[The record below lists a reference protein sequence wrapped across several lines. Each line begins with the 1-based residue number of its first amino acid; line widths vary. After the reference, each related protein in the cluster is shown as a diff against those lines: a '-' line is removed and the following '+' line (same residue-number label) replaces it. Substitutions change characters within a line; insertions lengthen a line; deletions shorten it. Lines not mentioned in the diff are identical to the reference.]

1 MKHTIRK
8 ICAVFVTVILLLT
21 ANSFGLFAYATGTGT
36 AENPYQITTAAE
48 LQAINDNP
56 AAHYILMADI
66 DLQSADFTPIGNADS
81 GAFSG
86 SFDGNGFTISNL
98 NVFSGKYAG
107 LFGCNEGII
116 KNVTLSD
123 IYVYGTRYIGGVV
136 GENTALGSVADC
148 KVLGGTVTS
157 DGGINNTHI
166 GGICGSNNG
175 TFVGAFC
182 NGANLTASN
191 SNAYAYTGGIIG
203 WTGVV
208 VNLTAENTGKITSNS
223 SYSRSG
229 GLIGYASGNVTILN
243 SHNTGSIY
251 DSNNIFPNSGGLIGQ
266 TDGSVTITNSYNM
279 GNVSSRYYAGGFVG
293 DAEHTVTI
301 TNAYNTGNV
310 YGAYRSGG
318 LVGQAPSYDNLT
330 ITNSYNTGNISSSE
344 RTPES
349 GGLVGSAYKGGVT
362 ITNCYNT
369 GNVSASY
376 SGGLIGY
383 SDYGTIIITGC
394 FNTGSIYGS
403 SHSSG
408 GLVGY
413 GRGTITNC
421 YNTGNIITS
430 HYQDT
435 YSGGLIGRSYNT
447 DIIHSYNTGNII
459 PVSSSTYS
467 GELAGNI
474 SVDDTYNY
482 SLNSAYLSGTIT
494 KGCSGT
500 RATSAQM
507 QDATTYIDWDFCETW
522 AMGGSQNS
530 GYPVLQAAKSPL
542 QLNIANAI
550 CLNDETLQLFAY
562 KNGEQTNSVT
572 WSVTN
577 GSATVNSNGKVVAL
591 DVGPATITATD
602 ANGNKANCNI
612 YIMEKNNGVALNSFS
627 LNQGASSTRSVELG
641 VESSGD
647 YLVSVASND
656 PSIIQVTNF
665 GGKQIV
671 FVAKST
677 GTATISF
684 ETAQG
689 FKGTC
694 TATVTNYATSI
705 DIPTSLTVPRGNTAK
720 LTATISPLPTS
731 STVSWVTS
739 NPNIATVDQNG
750 NVTGVA
756 LGEVAITAKTD
767 NGRSDTCTV
776 TVDAPCKDITFT
788 ETNIIMAKGSMH
800 QLSVLTDPV
809 DTTSSV
815 SYSCS
820 SSSSYLSVSSSGL
833 VTAKSTG
840 TYTVYATANG
850 IKASCT
856 VRVVDAIVEA
866 ATVSL
871 CDTNKSVL
879 LGDTFNLQ
887 AQITPA
893 NATDKTLTYTSDD
906 ASVASVDE
914 SGNVTALSPGTTLL
928 RATAVNGVSAVCML
942 TVRNVAEENGLRYFD
957 IYTPQD
963 LTLFSEYV
971 NTKDGYDTLNA
982 RLHADL
988 NMSAEYSES
997 DGISFAPI
1005 GSLTTPYRGCFEGN
1019 GFTVHNLYVSAN
1031 DYAGLFGYLS
1041 ADATVQNLT
1050 LENANIIG
1058 DNYVGG
1064 VAGKSEG
1071 TMQAVSV
1078 SGSITGNNM
1087 YVGGITGYNAGGTI
1101 DRCINTASL
1110 IGIYIV
1116 GGIAGYSRNVENPGA
1131 ISNSYSAA
1139 DILCFDYRVGGI
1151 CGVND
1156 DTVQN
1161 CFFDTTLFDGAPIG
1175 FGANTSLS
1183 DSAKTTAQF
1192 QSGAV
1197 AYALNTGAGKTV
1209 FYQTIGTDDAPTLE
1223 NTHGVVYYGYG
1234 KCGGRH
1240 LIYDN
1245 TPLSD
1250 SPLFHQFI
1258 DGVCAV
1264 CGTEKSIVIVDANSH
1279 AEGLPVGRNTVDF
1292 CRAELENNAMYIEV
1306 KDYNGNILSDTDLV
1320 GTGATISYYDSET
1333 NAIIKTVTVVLY
1345 GDVNGD
1351 GTIGLVD
1358 KDEVMLQAIGAAT
1371 LDSIWF
1377 SMAADTNRDGAID
1390 AFDATQIG
1398 LQYTNSFAIIQK

>member
-1 MKHTIRK
+1 MKHMIQK
-8 ICAVFVTVILLLT
+8 ICAVLATVTLLLT

-36 AENPYQITTAAE
+36 VESPYQITSATE
-48 LQAINDNP
+48 LQAMNDDP
-56 AAHYILMADI
+56 AAHYILMANI
-66 DLQSADFTPIGNADS
+66 DLKDADFTPIGNADS

-107 LFGCNEGII
+107 LFGCNEGTI

-123 IYVYGTRYIGGVV
+123 IYVYGTRYIGGIV
-136 GENTALGSVADC
+136 GENTALGTIANC
-148 KVLGGTVTS
+148 KVLSGTVES
-157 DGGINNTHI
+157 DGGLNTVNA
-166 GGICGSNNG
+166 GGICGVNNG
-175 TFVGAFC
+175 ALEGTFF
-182 NGANLTASN
+182 NGANLNVSISDTD
-191 SNAYAYTGGIIG
+191 AYAGGIIG
-203 WTGVV
+203 WTGISVQ
-208 VNLTAENTGKITSNS
+208 LTAENIGNISSSHCYSGGLVGYAYSKATTITITDSYNAGNISADASGGLVGSAYTVTITGSYNIGFISSSNGS
-223 SYSRSG
+223 SGGLVGGADTVTIIDSYNTGFSSSSIGSSG
-229 GLIGYASGNVTILN
+229 GLIG
-243 SHNTGSIY
+243 H
-251 DSNNIFPNSGGLIGQ
+251 GG
-266 TDGSVTITNSYNM
+266 TVKVTNSYNT
-279 GNVSSRYYAGGFVG
+279 GKVVSHLTSNSYSRG
-293 DAEHTVTI
+293 
-301 TNAYNTGNV
+301 
-310 YGAYRSGG
+310 SGG
-318 LVGQAPSYDNLT
+318 LVGNTTGVTVINCYNTGDIFSSAQTWMSGNNATSGGLVGDATTVTITDSYNTGNIRSAVSSSSYRAYSGGLVGRT
-330 ITNSYNTGNISSSE
+330 SSVKVTNSYNTGNISSS
-344 RTPES
+344 
-349 GGLVGSAYKGGVT
+349 AY
-362 ITNCYNT
+362 
-369 GNVSASY
+369 SPSSSFAY
-376 SGGLIGY
+376 SGGLFG
-383 SDYGTIIITGC
+383 D
-394 FNTGSIYGS
+394 
-403 SHSSG
+403 
-408 GLVGY
+408 V
-413 GRGTITNC
+413 
-421 YNTGNIITS
+421 YNTVTVTN
-430 HYQDT
+430 
-435 YSGGLIGRSYNT
+435 SYT
-447 DIIHSYNTGNII
+447 LC
-459 PVSSSTYS
+459 STYLSNANGIS
-467 GELAGNI
+467 GAFLT
-474 SVDDTYNY
+474 DT
-482 SLNSAYLSGTIT
+482 
-494 KGCSGT
+494 
-500 RATSAQM
+500 QM
-507 QDATTYIDWDFCETW
+507 QNATNYTDWDFTETW
-522 AMGGSQNS
+522 VINSNQNS
-530 GYPVLQAAKSPL
+530 GYPVLQTAKNPL
-542 QLNIANAI
+542 QLNIANAV
-550 CLNDETLQLFAY
+550 CLSGENLQLFAY
-562 KNGEQTNSVT
+562 KNGLQTNDVS
-572 WSVTN
+572 WSVTGN
-577 GSATVNSNGKVVAL
+577 NAVNSNGKVVASGTGL
-591 DVGPATITATD
+591 ATVTATD
-602 ANGNKANCNI
+602 SQGNKANCNI
-612 YIMEKNNGVALNSFS
+612 YVMETPNDGISMNNFS
-627 LNQGASSTRSVELG
+627 LNQGVTSTQNVKFG
-641 VESSGD
+641 IESSED
-647 YLVSVASND
+647 FLISAKSSSPSV
-656 PSIIQVTNF
+656 IEVTGF
-665 GGKQIV
+665 GGTQIA
-671 FVAKST
+671 FSAKSA
-677 GTATISF
+677 GIATISF

-689 FKGTC
+689 FKGSC
-694 TATVTNYATSI
+694 TATVTNYAQKISL
-705 DIPTSLTVPRGNTAK
+705 PSSLTVARGSTAK
-720 LTATISPLPTS
+720 LTASTTPDPTS
-731 STVSWVTS
+731 SKIIWTS
-739 NPNIATVDQNG
+739 SNSGIATVDQDG

-756 LGEVAITAKTD
+756 LGQVTVTAETD
-767 NGRSDTCTV
+767 NGRSATCTV

-788 ETNIIMAKGSMH
+788 ETYIVMEKGSTH

-820 SSSSYLSVSSSGL
+820 SSSSYLYINSSGL

-850 IKASCT
+850 IKTSCT
-856 VRVVDAIVEA
+856 VRVVDAIIDV
-866 ATVSL
+866 ATISL

-879 LGDTFNLQ
+879 LGDAFNLQ

-928 RATAVNGVSAVCML
+928 RATAANGVSAVCML

-1183 DSAKTTAQF
+1183 DSAKTTEEF
-1192 QSGAV
+1192 ESGAV
-1197 AYALNTGAGKTV
+1197 TYALNTGAGKTV
-1209 FYQTIGTDDAPTLE
+1209 FYQTIGTDDTPTLE